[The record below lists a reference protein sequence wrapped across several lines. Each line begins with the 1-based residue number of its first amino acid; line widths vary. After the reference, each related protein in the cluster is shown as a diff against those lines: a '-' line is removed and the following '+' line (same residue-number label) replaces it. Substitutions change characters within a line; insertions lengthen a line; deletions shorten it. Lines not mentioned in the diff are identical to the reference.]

1 MKPTIEI
8 LSTLTDDQ
16 YTTFRMMR
24 TRCYCWNPDAEKI
37 TFESDIGEACASI
50 LLDDDRAEEIRAA
63 FNENR
68 KAAASYTMRERAIGF
83 CWSCEH
89 LRGRGFIEDSIKSV
103 QVEDI

>member
-1 MKPTIEI
+1 MKRV
-8 LSTLTDDQ
+8 
-16 YTTFRMMR
+16 TFTYDSKDMKHGI
-24 TRCYCWNPDAEKI
+24 NGINGE
-37 TFESDIGEACASI
+37 IGEACTSI

-68 KAAASYTMRERAIGF
+68 KATAAYIVRERAIGF

-89 LRGRGFIEDSIKSV
+89 LRGRGFIEGSIKSV

>member
-1 MKPTIEI
+1 MKRV
-8 LSTLTDDQ
+8 
-16 YTTFRMMR
+16 TFTYNSKDMKHGISG
-24 TRCYCWNPDAEKI
+24 E
-37 TFESDIGEACASI
+37 IGEACASI

-68 KAAASYTMRERAIGF
+68 KAAAAYIMRERAIGF

-89 LRGRGFIEDSIKSV
+89 LRGCGFIEGSIKSV

>member
-1 MKPTIEI
+1 MKRVTFTYDSKDMKHGISGEI
-8 LSTLTDDQ
+8 G
-16 YTTFRMMR
+16 
-24 TRCYCWNPDAEKI
+24 K
-37 TFESDIGEACASI
+37 ACASI

-68 KAAASYTMRERAIGF
+68 KAAAAYIMRERAIGF

-89 LRGRGFIEDSIKSV
+89 LRGLGFIEGSIKSV